1 MGLPNVIINITTG
14 NLGGVA
20 AGDDGVCGII
30 GFCGTA
36 PAGHA
41 MGAAKLYKSLK
52 GAETAGITKAW
63 SDNDTQGGIAVD
75 VDIYAYLQS
84 IFSDYSQ
91 FTIVMTTDA
100 GNPMLL
106 GKKMVEQVAGSELT
120 VIFLVNQIPMHMQDG
135 IPSVAAQGIFA
146 EIENFGITHDW
157 SVDNVVVVDATS
169 VDAANSL
176 WYDLRDFFAV
186 AGDGSSVYVSLQ
198 AAADSDAGIRSLL
211 SDRAVVDGL
220 MLASQGS
227 VRMIGVS
234 HKPSYSLAADNMIDA
249 YIAPLDNIAE
259 QLTVEMKPFVW
270 VLGGI
275 GWKGVAS
282 VLTNQRLGTQKRVC
296 VTLIER
302 ETPAS
307 INVGLVL
314 GKLASVPVQRNIGR
328 VKDGGLPFAYSAIV
342 YGTSGT
348 SILKTDEID
357 AATLHDK
364 GYIVTRRFVNR
375 NDMFVNDDPNANL
388 LSDDFNSVSRVRT
401 IDKAMLITYNTYVN
415 EINDEVLITN
425 GKLDPG
431 IAKALQAKIENQI
444 GLLMQ
449 AEGEIS
455 SVRCVIDTN
464 QDVLAT
470 GKIVV
475 KIYVVPV
482 GQLKEIEVDLG
493 FSKE

>member
-52 GAETAGITKAW
+52 EAETAGITQAW
-63 SDNDTQGGIAVD
+63 SDGDSLVTSTKYNIRSVLLAAINGGILPV
-75 VDIYAYLQS
+75 S
-84 IFSDYSQ
+84 FFIFSTPDAANLPYCDQ
-91 FTIVMTTDA
+91 NYPNNTTLGWYVPGGA
-100 GNPMLL
+100 PNPMQNNEILFVNTRADLDLL
-106 GKKMVEQVAGSELT
+106 GITESW
-120 VIFLVNQIPMHMQDG
+120 
-135 IPSVAAQGIFA
+135 AAAHLGFDPA
-146 EIENFGITHDW
+146 NNVTIT
-157 SVDNVVVVDATS
+157 SP
-169 VDAANSL
+169 NSL